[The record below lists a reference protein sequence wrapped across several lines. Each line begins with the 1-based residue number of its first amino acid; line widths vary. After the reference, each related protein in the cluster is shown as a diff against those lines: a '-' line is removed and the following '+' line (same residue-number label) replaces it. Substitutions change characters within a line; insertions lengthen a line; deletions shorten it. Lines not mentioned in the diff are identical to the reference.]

1 MSEKTNKKN
10 QETQKSSEEAPY
22 TQKEMVEMRERM
34 VQFYN
39 EELPYLKLQAEYEGL
54 MADVE
59 EHKVRRMTMMIRG
72 AQMYAAGEAAEK
84 QEAGTPGAPEEETE
98 TNINK
103 GRKLKK
109 N

>member
-22 TQKEMVEMRERM
+22 TQKEMAEMRERM
-34 VQFYN
+34 VLFYN

-84 QEAGTPGAPEEETE
+84 GEQTGAPGQPDEP
-98 TNINK
+98 IK
-103 GRKLKK
+103 RKLKK
-109 N
+109 D